1 MPRTEK
7 LKVFINLSMNAIMLF
22 DLIIETRAVIWS
34 WNAVFKKKKTLS
46 FFHWSMNAILYSEHD
61 PRVTSHQ
68 SSGRH
73 SSVDE
78 SWCGFQPGHAQCVA
92 SGRSG
97 VTATAAAADHY
108 ANPGAGRPT
117 DWQHSSGARLNFRG
131 SRSNADSRRR
141 PTNQGG
147 RGHRTDAYNL
157 KILARELELES

>member
-1 MPRTEK
+1 
-7 LKVFINLSMNAIMLF
+7 MLY
-22 DLIIETRAVIWS
+22 L
-34 WNAVFKKKKTLS
+34 KKKKLS

-97 VTATAAAADHY
+97 VTATAAADHY
-108 ANPGAGRPT
+108 ANLGAGRPT

-157 KILARELELES
+157 KIRAGRSRSARRNNWHCSAGHQGGAGHSAGYQGRPGQP